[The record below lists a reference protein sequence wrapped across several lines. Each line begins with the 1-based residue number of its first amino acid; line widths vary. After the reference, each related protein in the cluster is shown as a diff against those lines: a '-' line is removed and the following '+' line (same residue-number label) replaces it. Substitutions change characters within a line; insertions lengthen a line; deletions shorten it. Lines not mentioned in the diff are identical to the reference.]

1 MIEKKYKVPMVS
13 ALIPVVYNYI
23 YFFNAAV
30 YELVYLFILYLLV
43 INYTRCK
50 ILAFLRDL
58 KKGIFQKNSKNIQSE
73 LFL

>member
-1 MIEKKYKVPMVS
+1 MVS

-23 YFFNAAV
+23 YFFNAEV

-50 ILAFLRDL
+50 ILAFLRD
-58 KKGIFQKNSKNIQSE
+58 KVS
-73 LFL
+73 